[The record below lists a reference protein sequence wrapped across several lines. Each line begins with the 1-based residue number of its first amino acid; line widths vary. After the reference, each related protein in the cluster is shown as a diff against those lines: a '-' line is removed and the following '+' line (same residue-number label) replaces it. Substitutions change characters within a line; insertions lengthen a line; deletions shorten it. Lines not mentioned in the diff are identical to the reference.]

1 MHDLALLPPDMA
13 PWLFL
18 LLTGVSFL
26 TSALTAAMGL
36 GGGVAL
42 LAVMASVMPPAALI
56 PVHGVV
62 QWGSNAGRAVIQRR
76 YVAWTLVL
84 PFTLGSLLGA
94 LAGGQMVVVLPGWL
108 LKGVVA
114 LFVLYATWA
123 PRLKLGD
130 LGPLAFGAGGAAA
143 TFLTMFV
150 GATGPFVG
158 ALLAPKPLDR
168 LQLVGTF
175 AVCMTLQHGLKIL
188 AFGLLGFAFG
198 PWAGLIAAMTA
209 TGLLGTLAGT
219 RLLRRLPERTFRLG
233 FRWVMTLLAL
243 QLLASTAWALL
254 G

>member
-1 MHDLALLPPDMA
+1 MSDLALLPPDVG

-18 LLTGVSFL
+18 LLCGVSFL
-26 TSALTAAMGL
+26 TSGLTAALGL

-42 LAVMASVMPPAALI
+42 LAVMASVMPPLALI

-76 YVAWTLVL
+76 HVVWTLVL
-84 PFTLGSLLGA
+84 PFALGSLAGA
-94 LAGGQMVVVLPGWL
+94 LIGGQTVVSLPGWL
-108 LKGVVA
+108 LKSLVA

-123 PRLKLGD
+123 PKLRLGD
-130 LGPLAFGAGGAAA
+130 LRPLAFGLGGAVA

-198 PWAGLIAAMTA
+198 PWLGLIAAMTA
-209 TGLLGTLAGT
+209 TGFLGTLAGT
-219 RLLRRLPERTFRLG
+219 RLLRRLPERSFRIG
-233 FRWVMTLLAL
+233 FKWVMTLLAL
-243 QLLASTAWALL
+243 QLLASTAWGLL
-254 G
+254 A

>member
-1 MHDLALLPPDMA
+1 MQELALLPPGM
-13 PWLFL
+13 PSWLFL
-18 LLTGVSFL
+18 LLAGVSFL

-42 LAVMASVMPPAALI
+42 LAAMASVMPPAALI

-76 YVAWTLVL
+76 YVAWSLVL
-84 PFTLGSLLGA
+84 PFTAGSLLGA
-94 LAGGQMVVVLPGWL
+94 LAGGQMVVTLPGWL
-108 LKGVVA
+108 LKGVVG

-123 PRLKLGD
+123 PKLKLGD
-130 LGPLAFGAGGAAA
+130 LRPLAFGLGGAVA

-198 PWAGLIAAMTA
+198 PWIGLIAAMTA
-209 TGLLGTLAGT
+209 TGFLGTLAGT
-219 RLLRRLPERTFRLG
+219 RLLRRLPERTFRAG
-233 FRWVMTLLAL
+233 FKWVMTLLAL
-243 QLLASTAWALL
+243 QLLASTGWSLL

>member
-1 MHDLALLPPDMA
+1 MSDLALLPPDLG
-13 PWLFL
+13 PWPFL
-18 LLTGVSFL
+18 LLSAVSFF
-26 TSALTAAMGL
+26 TSGLTAAMGL

-42 LAVMASVMPPAALI
+42 LAVMATLLPPLALI

-62 QWGSNAGRAVIQRR
+62 QWGSNAGRAAIQWRH
-76 YVAWTLVL
+76 VAWRLVL
-84 PFTLGSLLGA
+84 PFVVGSLVGA
-94 LAGGQMVVVLPGWL
+94 LVGGQMVIALPGWL
-108 LKGVVA
+108 LKSVVA

-123 PRLKLGD
+123 PKLRLGD
-130 LGPLAFGAGGAAA
+130 LKPLAFGVGGALA

-198 PWAGLIAAMTA
+198 PWAGLIVAMTA
-209 TGLLGTLAGT
+209 TGFLGTLAGT
-219 RLLRRLPERTFRLG
+219 RLLRRLPERTFRTG
-233 FRWVMTLLAL
+233 FKWVMTL
-243 QLLASTAWALL
+243 
-254 G
+254 